1 MARLSIDDVEEIR
14 RAAAAATNSADS
26 LDAARD
32 GALKSARDAD
42 EEARRLVS
50 ELGRR
55 AASARAALAA
65 CDAGDPARNHLTAR
79 LAAAEE
85 RLRRG
90 ETLARAIQR
99 QVQDLHAY
107 ALTQAQRQRRL
118 VERLTGLHNALAE
131 DINNLHGILTQ
142 GHASSTTMRAKSTEH
157 GGSAGNPPTN
167 LATASSGGMSVVP
180 LSKVEAAI
188 EHVRGPED
196 FKKMSMADM
205 RVALNLLEGRVQ
217 QAVASGA
224 AREDLEALD
233 RARGL
238 TGASVNH
245 AGVYDLFYGSDK
257 IRLDRNSDG
266 TYSITNG
273 GHRIWLAR
281 QMGITEL
288 PADLRGGP
296 T

>member
-14 RAAAAATNSADS
+14 RAAVSATNSADA

-32 GALKSARDAD
+32 GALKAARDAD

-65 CDAGDPARNHLTAR
+65 CDADDHARNHLAAR
-79 LAAAEE
+79 LAAADE

-90 ETLARAIQR
+90 EKLARAIQR

-107 ALTQAQRQRRL
+107 APTHAQRQRRL
-118 VERLTGLHNALAE
+118 VERLTVLHRALAD
-131 DINNLHGILTQ
+131 DINKAHGILTQ
-142 GHASSTTMRAKSTEH
+142 RNASSSTIGTKSTEY
-157 GGSAGNPPTN
+157 GNNARIAPTN
-167 LATASSGGMSVVP
+167 LATTSGDGMSVVS

-188 EHVRGPED
+188 EHVSGPED

-238 TGASVNH
+238 AGAPVNF
-245 AGVYDLFYGSDK
+245 AGVYDLFYGSDR
-257 IRLDRNSDG
+257 IRLDHNGDG

-288 PADLRGGP
+288 PADLRGRP
-296 T
+296 S